1 MEIIKANKPSATH
14 MKSAGLSRPIK
25 GSERYRDRKRKR
37 KAREN
42 SGSER
47 DLLKHLGKEK
57 EKTVQARKKC
67 SLRQKEH
74 QRSKSQPPAL
84 SPCFSSLVT
93 CY

>member
-1 MEIIKANKPSATH
+1 

-25 GSERYRDRKRKR
+25 GSERYRDRKGKR

-57 EKTVQARKKC
+57 EKTGAKLASCC
-67 SLRQKEH
+67 STEH
-74 QRSKSQPPAL
+74 FNVHFIYFEPFCSDAIL
-84 SPCFSSLVT
+84 A
-93 CY
+93 